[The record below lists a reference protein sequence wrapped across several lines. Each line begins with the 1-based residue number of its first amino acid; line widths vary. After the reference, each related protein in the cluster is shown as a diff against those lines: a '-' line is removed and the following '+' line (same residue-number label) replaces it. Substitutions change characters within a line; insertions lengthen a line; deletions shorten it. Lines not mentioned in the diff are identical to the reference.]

1 MCLVDIHGGWL
12 RSVTRGLLIV
22 GGGYV
27 GSPAACTPLGV
38 DTHGLCR
45 IRADHTQSSFPEAT
59 LGSRPQAIV
68 GFMLQP
74 QALWLAT
81 SRVGRLY
88 STDRCPIGGVYW
100 PAQEKSQRAMV
111 HTSKPRLPSRERTA

>member
-27 GSPAACTPLGV
+27 GSPAACTPLDV

-45 IRADHTQSSFPEAT
+45 IKSRSHPVELTGGHTRLSPASNSGFHAAT
-59 LGSRPQAIV
+59 TGAAV
-68 GFMLQP
+68 GQLEGW
-74 QALWLAT
+74 A
-81 SRVGRLY
+81 
-88 STDRCPIGGVYW
+88 PIFD
-100 PAQEKSQRAMV
+100 
-111 HTSKPRLPSRERTA
+111 